1 MSIGRRD
8 LLIAAQHDK
17 WLPTTTSVIGLLDD
31 GNLWPDPGRRNR
43 VV

>member
-1 MSIGRRD
+1 MSIDRWE

-31 GNLWPDPGRRNR
+31 RNQ
-43 VV
+43 